1 MSRDDG
7 FAVMDVSTSIHE
19 DQKFKRLAR
28 RHPELIAP
36 AFLAYVA
43 TVAESW
49 RAGDRVP
56 IGDAWPALLPF
67 DRAVVAALKRFELL
81 ERDGR
86 VACETWNVW
95 FLPALER
102 KLRAKERWARANAKR
117 HAALMADDAQDN
129 ADAAT
134 LPRGSSAA
142 TGATV
147 RTDRPSVPTV
157 PSVLEIPPPPA
168 ERGRRKERTNPRAR
182 GTAPRD
188 TGDNPRANGH
198 APRQEREREKRGG
211 LPESVHEILRRA
223 AAEGHQ

>member
-1 MSRDDG
+1 
-7 FAVMDVSTSIHE
+7 MDVSTSIHE

-49 RAGDRVP
+49 LAGDRVP
-56 IGDAWPALLPF
+56 IIDAWPALLPF

-102 KLRAKERWARANAKR
+102 KQRARERWARANAKR
-117 HAALMADDAQDN
+117 HAALMADDAE
-129 ADAAT
+129 AAT
-134 LPRGSSAA
+134 LPRGSDAA

-147 RTDRPSVPTV
+147 RTDRPSVPSDRLNETEDV
-157 PSVLEIPPPPA
+157 ADSAPGPGGARPLALVQPSGRPA
-168 ERGRRKERTNPRAR
+168 
-182 GTAPRD
+182 
-188 TGDNPRANGH
+188 
-198 APRQEREREKRGG
+198 
-211 LPESVHEILRRA
+211 
-223 AAEGHQ
+223 